1 MTEAEFRR
9 AMNEASRDGGICMLM
24 HNDREV
30 IAVGLD
36 SSRGVAILFK
46 DGEVPLAD
54 LREGFE

>member
-1 MTEAEFRR
+1 MTEADFRR
-9 AMNEASRDGGICMLM
+9 AMNEASRDGGLCFLM
-24 HNDREV
+24 HGDREV

-36 SSRGVAILFK
+36 SAREVAILFK